1 MNKKTEKNLKI
12 QIINH
17 YLNHE
22 LACQLQQTLNSL
34 DLETILG
41 ESDSI
46 LPEFVIFDLNE
57 LHADQLQSIDSLV
70 ENAIRKL
77 PIDFDNL
84 PILVEGESKI
94 VKSLNEKIVLER
106 FKPTVYSYSINR
118 YGTVDETE
126 ELRARFTADVFR
138 QMHRENTKKG
148 NRDLQNAFLAS
159 IETSNGTLI
168 AQRKLTPGNLE
179 VRVKRYHIG
188 SPVHRYKFS
197 EQHPTVR
204 EGNKPLEKWD
214 RFDRPIVCFDWRHPL
229 VDNNGVRLADEPIS
243 DDYASIWIEDIHSA
257 KQLSSNTFLFLEKL
271 FYDAGLTLIDICFF
285 VDQSG
290 QYIFGEIS
298 PDCMRVR
305 EGISEHPSLTESLD
319 KDLWRNGEK
328 ETLLAQRYNRL
339 HNLIFNNN
347 QTINNHEQ
355 TNLKKQKT

>member
-126 ELRARFTADVFR
+126 E
-138 QMHRENTKKG
+138 
-148 NRDLQNAFLAS
+148 
-159 IETSNGTLI
+159 
-168 AQRKLTPGNLE
+168 
-179 VRVKRYHIG
+179 
-188 SPVHRYKFS
+188 
-197 EQHPTVR
+197 
-204 EGNKPLEKWD
+204 
-214 RFDRPIVCFDWRHPL
+214 
-229 VDNNGVRLADEPIS
+229 
-243 DDYASIWIEDIHSA
+243 
-257 KQLSSNTFLFLEKL
+257 
-271 FYDAGLTLIDICFF
+271 
-285 VDQSG
+285 
-290 QYIFGEIS
+290 
-298 PDCMRVR
+298 
-305 EGISEHPSLTESLD
+305 
-319 KDLWRNGEK
+319 
-328 ETLLAQRYNRL
+328 
-339 HNLIFNNN
+339 
-347 QTINNHEQ
+347 
-355 TNLKKQKT
+355 